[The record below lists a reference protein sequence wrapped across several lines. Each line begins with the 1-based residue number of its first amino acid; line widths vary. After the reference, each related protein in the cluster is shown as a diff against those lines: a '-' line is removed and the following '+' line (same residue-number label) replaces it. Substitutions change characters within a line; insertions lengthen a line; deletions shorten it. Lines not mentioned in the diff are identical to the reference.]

1 MFIRTIFAVTPNHN
15 RLPYLIAFLFLVTL
29 SDAPQRVNVEV
40 LSSTAGGKV
49 YLAAYDSADGFK
61 NEDFISNAS
70 SPVNPAAASTELALR
85 LPGTGNYVIA
95 AFQDLNGNGEL
106 DRNLLG
112 VPTEPYGFSKLPPS
126 KWRAPSFG
134 EVATR
139 LAGSD
144 SLTIEVRHWRDY

>member
-1 MFIRTIFAVTPNHN
+1 MFIRAIFAFTFNRT
-15 RLPYLIAFLFLVTL
+15 RLPYLIALLFLTLL
-29 SDAPQRVNVEV
+29 SDAPQRLNVEV

-49 YLAAYDSADGFK
+49 YVAAYATEDGFE
-61 NEDFISNAS
+61 NQDFISNAS
-70 SPVNPAAASTELALR
+70 SPVNPTAASTELALR
-85 LPGTGNYVIA
+85 LPGEGSYVIA

-139 LAGSD
+139 VAGSD

>member
-1 MFIRTIFAVTPNHN
+1 MFIGTIFALSPNSYG
-15 RLPYLIAFLFLVTL
+15 LPYLIALLFLATL
-29 SDAPQRVNVEV
+29 TDAPQRVNVEV
-40 LSSTAGGKV
+40 RSSTAGGKV
-49 YLAAYDSADGFK
+49 YVAAYDSADGFE

-70 SPVNPAAASTELALR
+70 SPLSATADRAELALR
-85 LPGTGNYVIA
+85 LPKAGSYVVA

-106 DRNLLG
+106 DRNMLG

>member
-1 MFIRTIFAVTPNHN
+1 M
-15 RLPYLIAFLFLVTL
+15 PYLIALLFLVTL
-29 SDAPQRVNVEV
+29 TDAPQRVRVEV
-40 LSSTAGGKV
+40 YSSTVGGKV
-49 YLAAYDSADGFK
+49 YVAAYDSADGFA

-70 SPVNPAAASTELALR
+70 SLLSATADRAELALR
-85 LPGTGNYVIA
+85 LPKAGSYVVA

-106 DRNLLG
+106 DRNMLG